1 MIFWWTNGSE
11 IAKFIRNNNQFP
23 NKEKLR
29 WTNATSDLLL
39 MSPNIML
46 AEPKFNHKVLYL
58 AQYEAVEDR
67 QNVHQIKGQ
76 FSFYS

>member
-1 MIFWWTNGSE
+1 
-11 IAKFIRNNNQFP
+11 
-23 NKEKLR
+23 
-29 WTNATSDLLL
+29 
-39 MSPNIML
+39 ML
-46 AEPKFNHKVLYL
+46 AEPQFNHKVLYL

>member
-1 MIFWWTNGSE
+1 
-11 IAKFIRNNNQFP
+11 
-23 NKEKLR
+23 
-29 WTNATSDLLL
+29 
-39 MSPNIML
+39 ML